1 VPGRVVAF
9 ASSAGGLA
17 ALKKALADLPADL
30 DAPVLV
36 VQHLHPRHRSWMAEI
51 LRREVRLAVQQ
62 AHDGDLMQP
71 GKIFIAP
78 PDRHLLAGADGVLS
92 LSDTALVQYVRPS
105 ADILF
110 ESLAESF
117 GPRVIAVVLSGTG
130 SDGARGVRA
139 VKEKGGT
146 VLVQAHAEHTG
157 MPAAAIRT
165 GAADRVLPLEEI
177 GRAVAGLVRAPST
190 VAPERRK
197 TVPA

>member
-1 VPGRVVAF
+1 MPGRIVAF
-9 ASSAGGLA
+9 AASAGGVA
-17 ALKKALADLPADL
+17 ALTRVLADLPADL

-36 VQHLHPRHRSWMAEI
+36 VQHLHPRHRSWLVEI
-51 LRREVRLAVQQ
+51 LQREVRLAVQQ
-62 AHDGDLMQP
+62 AHDGDLVQP
-71 GKIFIAP
+71 GIIFIAP

-117 GPRVIAVVLSGTG
+117 GPLVIAVVLSGTG
-130 SDGARGVRA
+130 RDGAGGVRA
-139 VKEKGGT
+139 VKARGGT
-146 VLVQAHAEHTG
+146 VLVQASAQHNG

-177 GRAVAGLVRAPST
+177 GAAVAGLVRAPST
-190 VAPERRK
+190 VAPDPWK
-197 TVPA
+197 AVLA